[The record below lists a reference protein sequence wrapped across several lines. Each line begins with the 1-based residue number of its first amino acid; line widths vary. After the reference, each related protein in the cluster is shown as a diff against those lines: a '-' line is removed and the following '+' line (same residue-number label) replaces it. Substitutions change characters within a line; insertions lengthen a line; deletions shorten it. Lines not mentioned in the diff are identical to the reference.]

1 MPVEAAFIGVVA
13 LLVLFVG
20 LPWLIFHYITK
31 WKTAKVLTGADEQ
44 LLDDLHDTARR
55 LDDRLCSIERI
66 MTAENPEWRS
76 NCLPGGTGT
85 GIGTGIGR
93 ESRLMQDIDNLT
105 SRTDRLLK
113 DRK

>member
-1 MPVEAAFIGVVA
+1 MVVGI
-13 LLVLFVG
+13 LFVA

-31 WKTAKVLTGADEQ
+31 WKTAKTLTGADEQ
-44 LLDDLHDTARR
+44 LLDDLHDAARR

-66 MTAENPEWRS
+66 MTAENPEWRQ
-76 NCLPGGTGT
+76 NCLPGAGGSL
-85 GIGTGIGR
+85 GSGIGR